1 MGPQETNLVF
11 DIWTGNATDNG
22 KRSPIHEVFA
32 QKYRSR
38 NRPGSDAFQV
48 CFYIK
53 NIIKKL
59 KEKLPGDHHQPF
71 LF

>member
-32 QKYRSR
+32 QKYKSR

-48 CFYIK
+48 WF
-53 NIIKKL
+53 KL
-59 KEKLPGDHHQPF
+59 YEVRLVINQVG
-71 LF
+71 